1 MVFVVIIIL
10 VFLFICFIWGIG
22 SVVGGIK
29 DATQSN
35 RSAQSPVDRQ
45 ADVHP
50 TPPIPQSQST
60 PLPVVTLAAAK
71 SQPLGD
77 AAAEDNG
84 DSTTLDAALN
94 RLQVIGNLH
103 RDGTLSHEEF
113 ALIKAKLIKDIQLA

>member
-1 MVFVVIIIL
+1 MVFVVIVIL

-29 DATQSN
+29 DATQPN
-35 RSAQSPVDRQ
+35 RSAQSPVERQ

-50 TPPIPQSQST
+50 TPP
-60 PLPVVTLAAAK
+60 PVVTLAAAK
-71 SQPLGD
+71 SQPPGEV
-77 AAAEDNG
+77 AAELNG

-103 RDGTLSHEEF
+103 RDGTLSQEEF
-113 ALIKAKLIKDIQLA
+113 ALIKAKLIKDIQRT

>member
-50 TPPIPQSQST
+50 TPPIPQPT

-71 SQPLGD
+71 SLPPGEV
-77 AAAEDNG
+77 AAELIG
-84 DSTTLDAALN
+84 DSATLDAALN

>member
-50 TPPIPQSQST
+50 TPPIPQSQPT
-60 PLPVVTLAAAK
+60 PKPAVTLAAAK
-71 SQPLGD
+71 SQPPGEV
-77 AAAEDNG
+77 AAEFNG

-94 RLQVIGNLH
+94 RLQVIGTLH

-113 ALIKAKLIKDIQLA
+113 ALIKAKLIKDIQRA

>member
-1 MVFVVIIIL
+1 MVFVVIVIL

-29 DATQSN
+29 DATQPN
-35 RSAQSPVDRQ
+35 RSAQSPVERQ

-50 TPPIPQSQST
+50 TPP
-60 PLPVVTLAAAK
+60 PVVTLTAAK
-71 SQPLGD
+71 SQPLGVTEV
-77 AAAEDNG
+77 EDSG

-94 RLQVIGNLH
+94 RLQVIGTLH

-113 ALIKAKLIKDIQLA
+113 ALIKAKLIKDIQRA

>member
-1 MVFVVIIIL
+1 MVFGVIIIL

-50 TPPIPQSQST
+50 TPPIPQSQPT